1 MIPDSVVQSWPEAP
15 CTRYGPEESYLA
27 LHRTH
32 LTDVAAHAD
41 AMLRSR
47 PHVPV

>member
-1 MIPDSVVQSWPEAP
+1 MIQDSVVQLWPEAP
-15 CTRYGPEESYLA
+15 LSRYGPEESYFA
-27 LHRTH
+27 LHRNH